1 MFGEE
6 GSRLA
11 ARLIGERTADVALWT
26 DLEGLTIADRYE
38 LRAHLA
44 TGGMAAVYRGWD
56 HRMERP
62 VAVKLL
68 RDDGNTDAGAH
79 QAELERFRREA
90 RAVAALR
97 SPYIVEVYDFI
108 ADDGRAYLIMELVDG
123 PNLKQRILD
132 AAPLPVEEALT
143 YAIHVCRALA
153 KAHAHGYIHR
163 DIKPQNILLHSSGV
177 AKLTDFGIVHV
188 GGGPSLTASGLVLG
202 TADYI
207 APEQAQ
213 GLALEP
219 ASDLYALGIVLFE
232 MLTASVPFAGATATA
247 VALRHTTEP
256 LPPLRLRNPDV
267 PPLIE
272 RIVQRAAAKDVAL
285 RFATAAKME
294 AALTHALAVTSGTS
308 PASLPAPVQFP
319 FFPATLAPRAGA
331 VAARRPGSPPGVVAA
346 PAVPLGPEGRFH
358 GAVSPSPRSVE
369 AGHAPPM
376 GPEGEDR
383 STRALDTLDEPDA
396 LDELDWHDVALLL
409 STSPWHVPADA
420 LADAP
425 GELFPSA
432 SPPVMDLARRKLPA
446 VAAFPPL
453 DAVVRLAMPSSAASR
468 LVWTAGAM
476 LLLLVAIVMVR
487 MLLL

>member
-1 MFGEE
+1 M
-6 GSRLA
+6 
-11 ARLIGERTADVALWT
+11 ALWT

-44 TGGMAAVYRGWD
+44 TDGMAAVYRGWD

-163 DIKPQNILLHSSGV
+163 DIKPQNILLDASGV

-219 ASDLYALGIVLFE
+219 ASDLYSLGIVLFE
-232 MLTASVPFAGATATA
+232 MLTAAVPFSGPTATA

-256 LPPLRLRNPDV
+256 LPSLRLRNPDV

-272 RIVQRAAAKDVAL
+272 RIVQRAAAKDAAL
-285 RFATAAKME
+285 RFATAAQME
-294 AALTHALAVTSGTS
+294 AALTHALAVASGSS
-308 PASLPAPVQFP
+308 PD
-319 FFPATLAPRAGA
+319 LAPSAVRLYLAPSLTPGTAHVPLTAGG
-331 VAARRPGSPPGVVAA
+331 RRPGGEGASAA
-346 PAVPLGPEGRFH
+346 PPPQGERGPG
-358 GAVSPSPRSVE
+358 GDDLP
-369 AGHAPPM
+369 
-376 GPEGEDR
+376 
-383 STRALDTLDEPDA
+383 DEPD
-396 LDELDWHDVALLL
+396 EPDWHDVALLL
-409 STSPWHVPADA
+409 SVSPWSVPADA
-420 LADAP
+420 LAL
-425 GELFPSA
+425 GESPADIVA
-432 SPPVMDLARRKLPA
+432 SVSTPPVMDLMHRKLP
-446 VAAFPPL
+446 VPGSYPPL
-453 DAVVRLAMPSSAASR
+453 AAVLRLAMPRSTGAR
-468 LVWTAGAM
+468 LVWTLGAT
-476 LLLLVAIVMVR
+476 LLLLVAIL
-487 MLLL
+487 MLHMLV